1 MNSKLPFGVMDT
13 ASVSKSFFTA
23 TSRVSD
29 LMTELYED
37 LHDHKGSPLLDLE
50 SITDKINAYK
60 RVVRTELDLIKSAV
74 EQYNEDSNRE

>member
-13 ASVSKSFFTA
+13 ASVSKSYFTA

-37 LHDHKGSPLLDLE
+37 LHDNKGNPLLDLE
-50 SITDKINAYK
+50 LITDKINAYK

-74 EQYNEDSNRE
+74 EQYDEDRNRR

>member
-13 ASVSKSFFTA
+13 ASVSKSYFTA
-23 TSRVSD
+23 TSRVSA

-37 LHDHKGSPLLDLE
+37 LHDNKGNPLLDLE

-74 EQYNEDSNRE
+74 EQYDEDRNRK